1 MTITI
6 SISTL
11 YYMYVSSIHT
21 SKYLEKRNTIF
32 TITQTQEKLDVG
44 VIVNN
49 NVLHVVAS
57 LKSYKS

>member
-1 MTITI
+1 
-6 SISTL
+6 
-11 YYMYVSSIHT
+11 MYVSSIHT